1 MQGVASG
8 VSARGRLGR
17 ATRKG
22 VRRGACRRSALAGVV
37 GVPPAPPIWCG
48 VATMRMTPVQK
59 QPGAAAAFSA
69 CSVRTLRAFSPMFSG
84 RGGPPVQAEVELEV
98 DASGRERVA
107 LKSEGWNYWEW
118 RGHRCHYIV
127 DGPANGKPVVLVHGF
142 GAHAY
147 HWRYTIPFLASQG
160 YRVYAPCLLGYGWSA
175 KVHGGGIR
183 YSAEL
188 WGEHVA
194 DFMREVAGCGKG
206 GRKAALAGNSIGS
219 IAALYAAATA
229 PELTRA
235 LVFVNAAGR
244 FLPKGEGAP
253 PVGGM
258 AAASRAIADADA
270 DAEGSGEASEG
281 GGGVVAA
288 FKQLLGRLAAYG
300 IFYSTRF
307 RVRQILKQV
316 YVDHAQV
323 DDDLV
328 ESIERPARE
337 PDARECFYYIS
348 QSSGNTRVDVNDLL
362 DSLKIPLLLL
372 WGEQDPWMTPE
383 KASTIRGRYQKA
395 QYAGFVGGH
404 CPHDDSPEE
413 SNRILLDWL
422 KSTAF

>member
-1 MQGVASG
+1 MMMMGLAGGTCAGPRVTAC
-8 VSARGRLGR
+8 RGRAR
-17 ATRKG
+17 ASSRP
-22 VRRGACRRSALAGVV
+22 VRCVSSR
-37 GVPPAPPIWCG
+37 
-48 VATMRMTPVQK
+48 
-59 QPGAAAAFSA
+59 PGAV
-69 CSVRTLRAFSPMFSG
+69 SVRVDAVRPMFSQ
-84 RGGPPVQAEVELEV
+84 RGSGGEEEAAVELEL

-107 LKSEGWNYWEW
+107 LKGEGWNYWEW

-127 DGPANGKPVVLVHGF
+127 SGPKSGKPVVLVHGF

-147 HWRYTIPFLASQG
+147 HWRYTIPFLAAQG

-175 KVHGGGIR
+175 RAYGPGVR

-194 DFMREVAGCGKG
+194 DFMREVVGCGKF

-244 FLPKGEGAP
+244 FLPRGEGAP
-253 PVGGM
+253 APVGGM
-258 AAASRAIADADA
+258 AAASRAIADAD
-270 DAEGSGEASEG
+270 DEAEEG
-281 GGGVVAA
+281 AGGPAA
-288 FKQLLGRLAAYG
+288 TLKQLLGRLAAYG

-337 PDARECFYYIS
+337 SDARECFYHIS
-348 QSSGNTRVDVNDLL
+348 QSSGNTRIDVNDLL

-383 KASTIRGRYQKA
+383 KASTIRGRYSRA
-395 QYAGFVGGH
+395 EYAGFVGGH

-413 SNRILLDWL
+413 SNRILLSWL
-422 KSTAF
+422 KSTAFA